1 MRPRRSR
8 IALVALP
15 LVAPILAAATW
26 HVTPDG
32 SGDAPTIAAA
42 LTMAAAGDSVLL
54 ACGTYHEHEVMVR
67 KTVTLASETGLPD
80 CVTIDAGRSGG
91 VLHVEGLA
99 APTVIG
105 LTITGGRASFGGG
118 IWAGSGAAPSFREC
132 VFADNAAAEG
142 GGAYCFHTTP
152 RFTHCEFRGNSADY
166 WGGGLSCFDNTSPLI
181 TDCTFT
187 GNCAGIAGGAV
198 WSYFSSTPRLTTS
211 TLAGNTAGSSGG
223 ALHALGA
230 GFVCDR
236 TLVWGNCALEGRT
249 LVLAGVG
256 AAASF
261 SCCDV
266 DTGLGWRDG
275 AGAVTWPGPNVS
287 ADPLFCA
294 PLACEAAPSLGGDF
308 SLRASSPCLPG
319 GNPCAAALGAPG
331 AACLATASPEP
342 APRLSTLAIRA
353 FPNPFRERATISFV
367 TPSTALVD
375 ISIYRAD
382 GRLVR
387 ALARDIAC
395 AAGAHDVEWD
405 GRDSRARRAAAGI
418 YFVRVSAGRRHL
430 TERLVRV
437 P

>member
-1 MRPRRSR
+1 M
-8 IALVALP
+8 
-15 LVAPILAAATW
+15 APFLAAATW
-26 HVTPDG
+26 HVAPDG

-54 ACGTYHEHEVMVR
+54 ACGTYHEHDVTVR
-67 KTVTLASETGLPD
+67 KSVTLTSETGASD
-80 CVTIDAGRSGG
+80 CVTMDGGHAGS
-91 VLHVEGLA
+91 VLHIEGLA

-118 IWAGSGAAPSFREC
+118 IWAGSGAAPSFRDC
-132 VFADNAAAEG
+132 VFAANNAAEG

-152 RFTHCEFRGNSADY
+152 RFTRCEFRGNTADY

-181 TDCTFT
+181 TDCLFT

-236 TLVWGNCALEGRT
+236 AIVWRNCAPAGRA
-249 LVLAGVG
+249 LSLAG
-256 AAASF
+256 AAATASF

-266 DTGLGWRDG
+266 DTGIGWRDG
-275 AGAVTWPGPNVS
+275 VGTVTWPGPNLN

-294 PLACEAAPSLGGDF
+294 PLSCEAAPSSEGDY
-308 SLRASSPCLPG
+308 SLSTASPCLPG
-319 GNPCAAALGAPG
+319 GNACDVAIGAP
-331 AACLATASPEP
+331 AATCLASTSP
-342 APRLSTLAIRA
+342 ATLPRLSTLAIRA
-353 FPNPFRERATISFV
+353 FPNPFRERATMSFV
-367 TPSTALVD
+367 TAWPALVD
-375 ISIYRAD
+375 ISIYAAD

-387 ALARDIAC
+387 ALLRNRAY

-418 YFVRVSAGRRHL
+418 YFVRVSAGRSHV
-430 TERLVRV
+430 TDRLVRV